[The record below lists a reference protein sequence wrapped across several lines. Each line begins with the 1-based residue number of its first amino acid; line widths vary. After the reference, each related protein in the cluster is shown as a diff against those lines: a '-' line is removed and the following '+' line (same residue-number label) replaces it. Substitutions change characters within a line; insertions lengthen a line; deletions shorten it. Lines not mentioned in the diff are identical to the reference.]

1 MIKQFRHFQTPTR
14 PSAQNIYEVVYR
26 QKRTEI
32 RSFHASL
39 LLLYK
44 YAGGAHPNWPLPSL
58 PPREEAEISSVRKSP
73 KATPTSQADAVTHTP
88 VAKSQSRSIYYPPPS
103 LSLPRIPMC
112 FSSWP
117 RRGSQTLLSKL
128 LALPA
133 ASPSFTSA
141 ALGPGLQ
148 VLACLG
154 KFLGKMSSTTRNQ
167 SGQKYLCLVQVTYL
181 HYSPQ
186 Y

>member
-1 MIKQFRHFQTPTR
+1 MIKQLRHLQIPTW
-14 PSAQNIYEVVYR
+14 PSAQNIYEIVYC
-26 QKRTEI
+26 QKRAEI

-44 YAGGAHPNWPLPSL
+44 YAGGAHPNWPLPSF

-88 VAKSQSRSIYYPPPS
+88 VAKSQSRSIYYPPPPS

-133 ASPSFTSA
+133 SLPLLYLSSTWPGPASA
-141 ALGPGLQ
+141 GL
-148 VLACLG
+148 LG
-154 KFLGKMSSTTRNQ
+154 KIPG
-167 SGQKYLCLVQVTYL
+167 
-181 HYSPQ
+181 
-186 Y
+186 